1 MMMMMMMM
9 TMMTMMM
16 MMITII
22 GKNNPK
28 CVSVWAT
35 VRGIFIVSNSKF
47 YVLASLSTSL
57 QFIQEHMFLYAPFTA
72 FFRLKYSACL
82 QFLLLA
88 NIWQKGYDMVNFFL
102 KYEIFGFSYLDI
114 RDTNLL
120 IGLAGSPI

>member
-1 MMMMMMMM
+1 MSVCVSV
-9 TMMTMMM
+9 TKNNYFEAERRRREVSSPLGVSDFGLVLMM

-57 QFIQEHMFLYAPFTA
+57 QFIQEHIFLYAPFTA
-72 FFRLKYSACL
+72 FFQA
-82 QFLLLA
+82 
-88 NIWQKGYDMVNFFL
+88 
-102 KYEIFGFSYLDI
+102 EI
-114 RDTNLL
+114 
-120 IGLAGSPI
+120 